1 MTASLFLSLRPGTAF
16 EAGGDGELVLQ
27 RAGPSVTLRQ
37 LPPGTRAALLR
48 LDTSGGTEDDL
59 VEMVLRDGDAKALAT
74 FYYHLERL
82 SRAGLLL
89 RSATHDG
96 VKLATLVPVAPP
108 FADAYRTVRPER
120 RYRLSRFAYVRRE
133 QDDLFLESP
142 LARG

>member
-1 MTASLFLSLRPGTAF
+1 MTPSLFLSLRPGTAL
-16 EAGGDGELVLQ
+16 EAGGDGELILR
-27 RAGPSVTLRQ
+27 RAGPPVALRP

-48 LDTSGGTEDDL
+48 LGTSGATEDSL
-59 VEMVLRDGDAKALAT
+59 VEMVRREGDATALAT

-108 FADAYRTVRPER
+108 FTDASRTIRPECRYGETSCQGR
-120 RYRLSRFAYVRRE
+120 R
-133 QDDLFLESP
+133 P
-142 LARG
+142 LLR